1 MLSCPQ
7 SFEDIRDQELTLYF
21 WKNGILES
29 FLRDNFEPGT
39 AAHDLYVAGKGL
51 SSTQEA
57 FDAVRNDKGMLF

>member
-1 MLSCPQ
+1 M
-7 SFEDIRDQELTLYF
+7 TLYF

-29 FLRDNFEPGT
+29 FLRDNFDPGT

-57 FDAVRNDKGMLF
+57 FDAVRDDKGMFQKEKALITNASF

>member
-1 MLSCPQ
+1 M
-7 SFEDIRDQELTLYF
+7 TLYF

-29 FLRDNFEPGT
+29 FLRDNFDPGT

-57 FDAVRNDKGMLF
+57 FDAVRNDKGMFNNSGYSTANASVKVI

>member
-1 MLSCPQ
+1 M
-7 SFEDIRDQELTLYF
+7 TLYF

-29 FLRDNFEPGT
+29 FLRDNFDPGT

-57 FDAVRNDKGMLF
+57 FDAVRDDKGMFQKEKARITDASF